1 MVFQLAE
8 IAKALDFCI
17 DGCSILDIGL
27 IIKYYK
33 SMD

>member
-17 DGCSILDIGL
+17 DGCFTFVLEIQKEKDEVG
-27 IIKYYK
+27 
-33 SMD
+33 